1 MNMSLKLMGKK
12 KGMTRVFD
20 EKGNLIVCTVIAAE
34 PNVIVQIKNQEKDGY
49 NAVQLGAVKVP
60 ESKKKNISKPLVGHF
75 ARAKVE
81 PRRHL
86 LESRLDQVEEFE
98 LGQEVGI
105 DYFSDVDFV
114 DVCGTSKGKGFQGV
128 VKRHGFGGGPG
139 SHGSGFNRTAGSTGM
154 RSTPGRSLPGVKKAG
169 QMGSQKVTA
178 ENLKVI
184 RIDAEKQVILVK
196 GAVPGAR
203 NSLLYIRKSV
213 KKTPVKK

>member
-1 MNMSLKLMGKK
+1 MSLKLMGKK

-34 PNVIVQIKNQEKDGY
+34 PNVIVQVKSQEKDGY
-49 NAVQLGAVKVP
+49 DAVQLGAVKVP
-60 ESKKKNISKPLVGHF
+60 EPKKKNISKPLVGHF

-86 LESRLDQVEEFE
+86 LESRIESPEEFTP
-98 LGQEVGI
+98 GQEVGI
-105 DYFSDVDFV
+105 DYFNDTEFV

-196 GAVPGAR
+196 GAVPGAK

-213 KKTPVKK
+213 KKPAPKK

>member
-1 MNMSLKLMGKK
+1 MGKK

>member
-12 KGMTRVFD
+12 RGMTRVYD
-20 EKGNLIVCTVIAAE
+20 EKGNLIVCTLIAAE
-34 PNVIVQIKNQEKDGY
+34 PNVIVQVKSQEKDGY
-49 NAVQLGAVKVP
+49 SAVQLGTVKVP
-60 ESKKKNISKPLVGHF
+60 ESKKKNVSKPLVGHF

-86 LESRLDQVEEFE
+86 LESRIDNAEEYE
-98 LGQEVGI
+98 LGQEVGV
-105 DYFSDVDFV
+105 DYFADVEFV

-128 VKRHGFGGGPG
+128 IKRHNFAGGPA
-139 SHGSGFNRTAGSTGM
+139 SHGSGFHRSAGSTGM

-178 ENLKVI
+178 ENLKVV
-184 RIDAEKQVILVK
+184 RVDAEKQIILVK
-196 GAVPGAR
+196 GAVPGAK

-213 KKTPVKK
+213 KKTPAKK

>member
-1 MNMSLKLMGKK
+1 MSLKLMGKK

-20 EKGNLIVCTVIAAE
+20 ETGNLIVCTVIAAE
-34 PNVIVQIKNQEKDGY
+34 PNVIVQVKDKDKDGY
-49 NAVQLGAVKVP
+49 QAVQLGAIKVP
-60 ESKKKNISKPLVGHF
+60 ESKKKNVTKPLVGHF
-75 ARAKVE
+75 AKAKVE

-86 LESRLDQVEEFE
+86 LESRIENTNEFQ

-105 DYFSDVDFV
+105 DYFTDTEFV

-128 VKRHGFGGGPG
+128 IKRHNFAGGPG
-139 SHGSGFNRTAGSTGM
+139 SHGSGFHRTAGSTGM

-169 QMGSQKVTA
+169 QMGSQKVTT

-196 GAVPGAR
+196 GAVPGAK
-203 NSLLYIRKSV
+203 NSLVYIRKSV
-213 KKTPVKK
+213 KKTPAKK